1 MNSYIKRFVLVGL
14 ALTLAA
20 CTRFNA
26 SSMFQS
32 SNQPEHLTVK
42 VIAKIPHDPT
52 SFTEG
57 LVWADGTIYE
67 SAGDYIQ
74 STLRAVDAQTGRV
87 LQKIN
92 LPANIFGEGLSA
104 VANNL
109 IQLTWKE
116 GIAFI
121 YDRTTL
127 RQIGTLTYKG
137 EGWGQCYDGTQ
148 IYMSD
153 GSSTLTVRDP
163 KTFSVIRQFQVTEA
177 GNPIDQLNELE
188 CVGDSLYENVWH
200 SNNILKID
208 KAIGEV
214 TAVIDASGL
223 LTAQETTKAGSE
235 GVLNGIAYDSQK
247 QDFIITGKLWPWMF
261 EVQFVASGS

>member
-14 ALTLAA
+14 ALALAA

-74 STLRAVDAQTGRV
+74 STLREVDAHTGKV

-92 LPANIFGEGLSA
+92 LPANIFGEGLA
-104 VANNL
+104 LVGNNL

-116 GIAFI
+116 GI
-121 YDRTTL
+121 
-127 RQIGTLTYKG
+127 G

-208 KAIGEV
+208 KATGEV